1 MSFSNSPQTSLAE
14 NKNYS
19 FTHRI
24 LKFKYKLVDEPTSL
38 KRPIRPLLYFII
50 F

>member
-1 MSFSNSPQTSLAE
+1 MSFSNSPQTSLSE

-19 FTHRI
+19 FTHCI
-24 LKFKYKLVDEPTSL
+24 LKFVYKLVDEPTSL
-38 KRPIRPLLYFII
+38 KRPNRPLLYYNI